1 MERWHMYRSNPG
13 GMAWEDWKT
22 MMESLGKEVVVYGYF
37 YGGLDE
43 SVWEQEMDD
52 DEVPFIENWY
62 SLTED

>member
-1 MERWHMYRSNPG
+1 
-13 GMAWEDWKT
+13 MAWEDWKT